1 MASVAAL
8 NVRIGGDIKAL
19 EKALKDAER
28 AVRTAGTRLSAI
40 GNELS
45 MKLTLPILAFG
56 AAAIKSAGE
65 IEAIEKAMQAT
76 FQGAGR
82 SIEEANAE
90 LVALRK
96 AAEAPGLD
104 FEQAVKASLRLQGV
118 GFSAEKARNTI
129 IQLANA
135 ISTTGGTAENLNG
148 VTVQFAQIISKG
160 KILTSD
166 LNVIKENMPGLA
178 KLMKETFGTT
188 SAEDLRKRGIEG
200 QEFVEKITAAMQKLP
215 RVEGGISN
223 AIVNAGVA
231 IKMFLAD
238 VGESLN
244 KTFNVTGKLEAFS
257 KFLTDLGDK
266 FSGMSEG
273 TQRAIAAVGVFA
285 LALGPMLKV
294 GQFAVLAIG
303 QMIAVFGAL
312 QKVLLQSLAGQA
324 IPGAIAAFKALDMAT
339 KLTIVGAA
347 IGVVLALAAAFTVL
361 RKDTSDAAQAA
372 QAVEDVN
379 KKAAE
384 SILFSKQSV
393 DVLVKAYANEK
404 TSLEGRKNILKQ
416 LNDIAPDY
424 FGQIKTG
431 TGDIEAITLAQGRY
445 NAELLR
451 TARVTAAKE
460 KLVEIESK
468 LLEIDEKRG
477 DLSSGDKFAMG
488 LVGINNTTDALKK
501 QKTVL
506 DQQAAPLL
514 KQREYLAAIAQED
527 AVVTAN
533 TKKLTDGLK
542 DNTDKTDKNATAVD
556 KQAKAYRELD
566 KAQRVAARQ
575 ADEAAARKAR
585 AMGNFAPLPTN
596 ATPGVSRETKDTVKT
611 QDIKTDPTFAQTKI
625 IEAAKAMAN
634 MTIVLDAF
642 KQGSASFGEVWDVV
656 SSQIQ
661 SSIERLSLTFDNLG
675 KVMQVALFG
684 ATAAAKD
691 YADKG
696 GSSFQEMGKAALAGG
711 AKVVRS
717 YIMQGV
723 AASVSKALQ
732 SVPFP
737 FNLIAGGVA
746 GAAAGVLFN
755 KLLNALKIPAMA
767 KGGISG
773 GGMTLVGEL
782 GPELVNLPRGAA
794 VTPNNKL
801 SSMLGGASNVNV
813 FGTFRVQGADLVL
826 VIDEQRRRENRRR

>member
-1 MASVAAL
+1 MGAWDKAVLSAKVTSSSAAL
-8 NVRIGGDIKAL
+8 
-19 EKALKDAER
+19 
-28 AVRTAGTRLSAI
+28 
-40 GNELS
+40 
-45 MKLTLPILAFG
+45 
-56 AAAIKSAGE
+56 
-65 IEAIEKAMQAT
+65 
-76 FQGAGR
+76 
-82 SIEEANAE
+82 
-90 LVALRK
+90 
-96 AAEAPGLD
+96 
-104 FEQAVKASLRLQGV
+104 
-118 GFSAEKARNTI
+118 
-129 IQLANA
+129 
-135 ISTTGGTAENLNG
+135 
-148 VTVQFAQIISKG
+148 
-160 KILTSD
+160 
-166 LNVIKENMPGLA
+166 
-178 KLMKETFGTT
+178 
-188 SAEDLRKRGIEG
+188 
-200 QEFVEKITAAMQKLP
+200 EF
-215 RVEGGISN
+215 
-223 AIVNAGVA
+223 
-231 IKMFLAD
+231 IKMD
-238 VGESLN
+238 
-244 KTFNVTGKLEAFS
+244 
-257 KFLTDLGDK
+257 
-266 FSGMSEG
+266 
-273 TQRAIAAVGVFA
+273 RAARFT
-285 LALGPMLKV
+285 
-294 GQFAVLAIG
+294 AI
-303 QMIAVFGAL
+303 
-312 QKVLLQSLAGQA
+312 
-324 IPGAIAAFKALDMAT
+324 
-339 KLTIVGAA
+339 GAA
-347 IGVVLALAAAFTVL
+347 IGVVLALAAAYAVL
-361 RKDTSDAAQAA
+361 RKDTSAAAQAA

-477 DLSSGDKFAMG
+477 DLSYGDKFAMG

-514 KQREYLAAIAQED
+514 KQREYLSAIAQED

-556 KQAKAYRELD
+556 RQAKAYRELD

-596 ATPGVSRETKDTVKT
+596 ATPGVSRETEDTVKT

-625 IEAAKAMAN
+625 AEAAKAMAN
-634 MTIVLDAF
+634 MNLVLDAF
-642 KQGSASFGEVWDVV
+642 KQGLASFSEAWDAV
-656 SSQIQ
+656 SLQIHLGVD
-661 SSIERLSLTFDNLG
+661 RLSLSFENLG
-675 KVMQVALFG
+675 KVMKVALFD

-696 GSSFQEMGKAALAGG
+696 GSSFRDMGKAALAGG

-737 FNLIAGGVA
+737 LNLIAGGVA

-767 KGGISG
+767 KGGLAA
-773 GGMTLVGEL
+773 GGMTLVGEV
-782 GPELVNLPRGAA
+782 GPELVNLPRGSV

-801 SSMLGGASNVNV
+801 SSMLGGASDVNV
-813 FGTFRVQGADLVL
+813 SGTFRVQGTDLLLVL
-826 VIDEQRRRENRRR
+826 EKTQRQRGRANGF